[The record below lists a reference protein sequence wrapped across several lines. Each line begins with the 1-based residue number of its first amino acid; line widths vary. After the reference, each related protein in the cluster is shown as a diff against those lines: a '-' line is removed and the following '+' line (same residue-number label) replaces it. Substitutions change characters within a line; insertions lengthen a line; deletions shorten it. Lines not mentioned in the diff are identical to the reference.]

1 MRDRRHATGRDKTAG
16 AFLLAAAC
24 CLVAVT
30 VATPVFAAVLPDDR
44 ADVLYHRYDGGGVTI
59 HGPSVLVRKKM
70 AEKYSISANYY
81 MDMVTSASI
90 DVETSGASE
99 YKEERTQYNVS
110 FDYLRGKTTYNLNY
124 TSSEENDYE
133 AETITFGISQDLFGD
148 LTTISLGF
156 SKGADTVMRTIED
169 PDPSVDRRIVDPSFD
184 EDIDRWTYRVGVSQ
198 ILTKSMVATLGLE
211 VITDEGYLNNPY
223 RSYRFV
229 EPGDTRL
236 FALATEI
243 YPRTR
248 TSNAAALNAKYFLPY
263 RAAVQAGYRFFTDTW
278 GIKANTF
285 NVGYTHPL
293 GATPWVFEI
302 SYRFYDQGAADF
314 YDDLFDRAD
323 QQNFMARD
331 KELSTFTSQTLRIGA
346 SYELAR
352 NGWGFIKKASANV
365 YYDRIEFDY
374 EDYRD
379 ARYSL
384 LDSADPQFHPAG
396 SEPFYAFGANVFQ
409 VFFSAWF

>member
-1 MRDRRHATGRDKTAG
+1 MTQGHGLRAMGHRQKRCSA
-16 AFLLAAAC
+16 LLAVVL
-24 CLVAVT
+24 CL
-30 VATPVFAAVLPDDR
+30 FALSITSAFAGVLPDDR

-133 AETITFGISQDLFGD
+133 AETITFGIGQDLFGD
-148 LTTISLGF
+148 LTNISLGF
-156 SKGADTVMRTIED
+156 SKGSDVVMRTTSD
-169 PDPSVDRRIVDPSFD
+169 PVTGDRIVDPTFA
-184 EDIDRWTYRVGVSQ
+184 EDIDRWSYRVGVSQ
-198 ILTKSMVATLGLE
+198 ILTKSIIATLGLE

-229 EPGDTRL
+229 DPADTRL

-248 TSNAAALNAKYFLPY
+248 TSNAVALNAKYFLPY
-263 RAAVQAGYRFFTDTW
+263 RAALQGGYRYFTDTW
-278 GIKANTF
+278 GIRANTF
-285 NVGYTHPL
+285 SVGYTHPL
-293 GATPWVFEI
+293 GTTPWQFEV
-302 SYRFYDQGAADF
+302 SFRFYDQGAADF
-314 YDDLFDRAD
+314 YSDLFERANE
-323 QQNFMARD
+323 QNFMARD
-331 KELSTFTSQTLRIGA
+331 KELSTFQSQTLRVGA
-346 SYELAR
+346 SYEFAR
-352 NGWGFIKKASANV
+352 NGWGFVKKASANFF
-365 YYDRIEFDY
+365 YDRMEFDY

-384 LDSADPQFHPAG
+384 NASDPDFRPAG
-396 SEPFYAFGANVFQ
+396 TEPLYTFGANVFQ
-409 VFFSAWF
+409 IFVSAWF